1 MPMERDRYPAKSA
14 FGDDATEGGFYN
26 DGEISATGRPRA
38 GHASRPVYIEEP
50 PEQLSLL
57 DYQPTAEQLSLLD
70 YQPTAE
76 EMQPPA
82 TEVKPIAPSPHAIAF
97 LESQAAYYLQLIQRF
112 TDGRKCS
119 KEVRFNEMERLA
131 AMRQAALEQ
140 IKTLENSGDRDDSN

>member
-1 MPMERDRYPAKSA
+1 MPMERDRYPANW
-14 FGDDATEGGFYN
+14 DAIASKMTAYT
-26 DGEISATGRPRA
+26 TGRPRA

-57 DYQPTAEQLSLLD
+57 DYQPTAE
-70 YQPTAE
+70 

-82 TEVKPIAPSPHAIAF
+82 TEVKAIAPSPHAIAF

-112 TDGRKCS
+112 MDGRKCS